1 MYMYGLMTAC
11 AFVMMWANNKSKKT
25 KVTWG
30 RPVAALFGVIAVS
43 LAIIQTVISMTPT
56 WPAKDILER
65 EMGYTRAQTQVLG
78 ETIARNHAGAKIL
91 LITDPE
97 TQGTRDRIKMMRE
110 SIEKGL
116 GGSGKVVATEAP
128 KQYFITAQEFDQM
141 LDAHPEC
148 NLVISL
154 MGLPYDFQEMAF
166 WTKSDG
172 ERQKL
177 VVING
182 NFYDL
187 RKAFMANY
195 IQVAVVHRPDIKYDV
210 EGEIPDDY
218 KAAFEKRFI
227 LITPKTVNQVADQ
240 FPNMFKPLSDED
252 KDNLSEPI
260 FVIPDAATRSG
271 GGEP

>member
-116 GGSGKVVATEAP
+116 GGSGKIVATEAP
-128 KQYFITAQEFDQM
+128 KLYFITAKEFDVM

-148 NLVISL
+148 NLVITL
-154 MGLPYDFQEMAF
+154 MGLPYDFQEMEF
-166 WTKSDG
+166 WTKSDE

-182 NFYDL
+182 NLRDL

-195 IQVAVVHRPDIKYDV
+195 IHVAVTHRPDIKYDV
-210 EGEIPDDY
+210 EGKIPDDY

-252 KDNLSEPI
+252 KDNLSEPL
-260 FVIPDAATRSG
+260 FVIPDAATKSG
-271 GGEP
+271 EDEP

>member
-11 AFVMMWANNKSKKT
+11 AFVMMWANKKSKKPG
-25 KVTWG
+25 VTWG
-30 RPVAALFGVIAVS
+30 RPVAALFGFIAVS

-97 TQGTRDRIKMMRE
+97 TKNTLDRIKMMRE

-116 GGSGKVVATEAP
+116 GGSGKIVATEAP
-128 KQYFITAQEFDQM
+128 KLYFIAAKEFDEM
-141 LDAHPEC
+141 MDAHPEC

-166 WTKSDG
+166 WTKSDD

-177 VVING
+177 VVINS
-182 NFYDL
+182 NLSDL
-187 RKAFMANY
+187 RKAFMDNF
-195 IQVAVVHRPDIKYDV
+195 IQVAVAHRPNIKYDT
-210 EGEIPDDY
+210 EGKIPDDY

-240 FPNMFKPLSDED
+240 FPNMFKPLSDEE
-252 KDNLSEPI
+252 KDNLSEPTV
-260 FVIPDAATRSG
+260 VIPDG
-271 GGEP
+271 PQP